1 MRTSTL
7 LAALLALAACRGFDA
22 DPPEGFAAFDDWSQF
37 RAVSADGVM
46 YIVRTED
53 NDPEA
58 KLEFWKEALKN
69 RMKDAGYSFVAEE
82 NIKGTSPGYLL
93 ELAAPVGEQD
103 YSYMVAIFV
112 RGSDII
118 IAEASGE
125 VTHFAGR
132 RGAVVAAMGKIK

>member
-7 LAALLALAACRGFDA
+7 LACCLALTACHTVDA
-22 DPPEGFAAFDDWSQF
+22 EAPEGFAAFDDWSQF

-46 YIVRTED
+46 YMVRAED

-58 KLEFWKEALKN
+58 KLDFWKEALKN
-69 RMKDAGYSFVAEE
+69 RMKDAGYTFVAEE
-82 NIKGTSPGYLL
+82 DLEGKLPGYLI

-103 YSYMVAIFV
+103 YSYLVAIFV
-112 RGSDII
+112 RGGDII
-118 IAEASGE
+118 VAEASGE

-132 RGAVVAAMGKIK
+132 RGAVVAALGKIK

>member
-1 MRTSTL
+1 MRTSAL
-7 LAALLALAACRGFDA
+7 LAALLALAACRGVDA
-22 DPPEGFAAFDDWSQF
+22 EAPDGFAAFDDWHRF

-46 YIVRTED
+46 YMVRAED

-69 RMKDAGYSFVAEE
+69 RMKDAGYAFVTEE
-82 NIKGTSPGYLL
+82 DIKGKQPGYLL

-103 YSYMVAIFV
+103 YSYMVAVFV
-112 RGSDII
+112 RGGDVV

-132 RGAVVAAMGKIK
+132 RGAIVAALGKIE